1 MAQQNSTS
9 TFGDDELDENGLP
22 RYRQAEL
29 RVVAMP
35 KDANPAGDIFGGWI
49 MSHVDVAGGI
59 AAMRAARGRVVT
71 VAVNSFTFKQPV
83 AIGDLVSF
91 YAKVIRTG
99 TTSVTVDVEVV
110 SQRWAEFGRIMRV
123 TEAVL
128 TYVAVDAKGNKRPLE
143 GTAGAGDA

>member
-1 MAQQNSTS
+1 MAEQHSPMI
-9 TFGDDELDENGLP
+9 FGDEELDENGLP
-22 RYRQAEL
+22 RLRQAEL

-49 MSHVDVAGGI
+49 MSHVDVAGGV

-71 VAVNSFTFKQPV
+71 VAVNSFAFKQPV

-91 YAKVIRTG
+91 YAKVVRTG
-99 TTSVTVDVEVV
+99 STSITVDVLVV
-110 SQRWAEFGRIMRV
+110 SQRWAEFGRIMKV

-128 TYVAVDAKGNKRPLE
+128 TYVAVDANGNKRRLREE
-143 GTAGAGDA
+143 GASAAG

>member
-1 MAQQNSTS
+1 MEKIPVTEERAIKI
-9 TFGDDELDENGLP
+9 FADEEVDENGLP

-35 KDANPAGDIFGGWI
+35 KDANPSGDIFGGWI

-83 AIGDLVSF
+83 AIGDLLSL
-91 YAKVIRTG
+91 YAKVIRIG
-99 TTSVTVDVEVV
+99 STSVTVDVEVV
-110 SQRWAEFGRIMRV
+110 SQRWAEFGRTLKV

-128 TYVAVDAKGNKRPLE
+128 TYVAVDAQGNKRLMN
-143 GTAGAGDA
+143 TT

>member
-1 MAQQNSTS
+1 MTEERAIKI
-9 TFGDDELDENGLP
+9 FADEEVDENGLP

-35 KDANPAGDIFGGWI
+35 KDANPSGDIFGGWI

-83 AIGDLVSF
+83 AIGDLLSL
-91 YAKVIRTG
+91 YAKVIRIG
-99 TTSVTVDVEVV
+99 STSVTVDVEVV
-110 SQRWAEFGRIMRV
+110 SQRWAEFGRTLKV

-128 TYVAVDAKGNKRPLE
+128 TYVAVDAQGNKRLMN
-143 GTAGAGDA
+143 TT

>member
-1 MAQQNSTS
+1 MEKIPVTEERAIKI
-9 TFGDDELDENGLP
+9 FADEEVDENGLP

-35 KDANPAGDIFGGWI
+35 KDANPSGDIFGGWI

-83 AIGDLVSF
+83 AIGDLLSL
-91 YAKVIRTG
+91 YAKVIRIG
-99 TTSVTVDVEVV
+99 STSVTVDVEVV
-110 SQRWAEFGRIMRV
+110 SQRWAEFGRTLNV

-128 TYVAVDAKGNKRPLE
+128 TYVAVDAQGNKRRVNTL
-143 GTAGAGDA
+143 

>member
-1 MAQQNSTS
+1 
-9 TFGDDELDENGLP
+9 
-22 RYRQAEL
+22 
-29 RVVAMP
+29 MP